1 MKMKR
6 YTYKFQTNTT
16 IEENTLK
23 SQITKRVSVMLKTK
37 VLLDMKNWEKPIF
50 ENWEINQTMVS
61 QHHPGNIYNDFLPK
75 KLFWGYSCK
84 YPVLNVHLMVIFC
97 QFNVF
102 FYYFLSIVHYKP
114 QGIGC
119 NDGPQVYHEWLGIEI
134 VDPWIMVKRCINCK
148 PSEVK
153 KITKHKLR
161 RDTGY
166 TTYIVDE
173 HVKCK

>member
-1 MKMKR
+1 
-6 YTYKFQTNTT
+6 
-16 IEENTLK
+16 
-23 SQITKRVSVMLKTK
+23 
-37 VLLDMKNWEKPIF
+37 
-50 ENWEINQTMVS
+50 MVS

-148 PSEVK
+148 PSEVT
-153 KITKHKLR
+153 KITKVKLR
-161 RDTGY
+161 RDTGN

>member
-1 MKMKR
+1 M
-6 YTYKFQTNTT
+6 
-16 IEENTLK
+16 
-23 SQITKRVSVMLKTK
+23 
-37 VLLDMKNWEKPIF
+37 
-50 ENWEINQTMVS
+50 NQTMVS

-84 YPVLNVHLMVIFC
+84 YPVLNVHLMVICSC
-97 QFNVF
+97 QSNVL
-102 FYYFLSIVHYKP
+102 FYHFLSGTQYMP
-114 QGIGC
+114 GIGC
-119 NDGPQVYHEWLGIEI
+119 SDGPQVYHEWLGIEF
-134 VDPWIMVKRCINCK
+134 VDPWIKVKRCINCK

-166 TTYIVDE
+166 TTYIVDK